1 MQVGMNIQRRVS
13 SGDFADSKTNILKL
27 RAHTYTEP
35 LLWLFSQNQYALWH
49 HDFYWFPALW
59 KGDINVEDYEWK

>member
-1 MQVGMNIQRRVS
+1 MLLYTYLRKLLWAGMQVGMNIQRRVS

-35 LLWLFSQNQYALWH
+35 LLWLFSQNQYAL
-49 HDFYWFPALW
+49 
-59 KGDINVEDYEWK
+59 